1 MTIETIPFG
10 QSDIQITPLIF
21 GGNVFGWTLDE
32 PKSFQILDDFV
43 DKGFNAI
50 DTSNNYSHWVPGN
63 NGGESET
70 IIGNW
75 LERRGGRDQ
84 VILMTKVGGR
94 FGYDSKPNVKGAYI
108 KEQVEESMRRLKTDY
123 IDLYQTHYDDEVTP
137 IEETLRAYEDLIK
150 EGKVRF
156 IGASNI
162 SPERLVGSLDIA
174 EDKNLPKYISLQ
186 PEYNLFDRAK
196 FENIYQKLALEKQIA
211 VIPYYSL
218 ASGFLSGKYQSEED
232 FSKTARGKGIKDKYW
247 NDRGRQIVQ
256 AQKEIAEKYNVSPS
270 AVALAW
276 LLAQPSITAP
286 IASATKSEHIVAFV
300 DALQLKLAEEEIQKL
315 TEASKY

>member
-1 MTIETIPFG
+1 MTIETISFG
-10 QSDIQITPLIF
+10 KSDIQITPLIF

-50 DTSNNYSHWVPGN
+50 DTSNNYSHWVEGN
-63 NGGESET
+63 KGGESET

-75 LERRGGRDQ
+75 LIQRGRRDQ

-94 FGYDSKPNVKGAYI
+94 FGYESKPNVRGAYI

-123 IDLYQTHYDDEVTP
+123 IDLYQTHYDDEVTH

-150 EGKVRF
+150 EGKVRY

-162 SPERLVGSLDIA
+162 SPERLVESLDIA

-232 FSKTARGKGIKDKYW
+232 FTKTARGKGIKDKYW

-270 AVALAW
+270 AIALAW